1 MVHYLLLLQLKVK
14 KFKMF
19 IKNKKDRFFCNRFI
33 DTTINNVKAI
43 SFPFGERAIDIQS
56 DPNNLLIPRVE
67 NAGKV
72 IDNKY
77 VVMHNGIVVGKNSYY
92 GEFSNCL
99 QTNLGCHEPSEER
112 MFQEVLDDIDDG
124 ATMVELGSYWAFY
137 SIWFNKQIKQA
148 KNFCIEPDPAYMQI
162 GRDNAKLNS
171 ASNIE
176 FIVNDIGYFQL
187 EQCYDI
193 ENTLE
198 VYRKQHNISKF
209 KEHIKT
215 QNIKYLDLLHCDIQG
230 NEIILLDQAS
240 EMLEEKKIK
249 YIFLSTHSQ
258 GIHNYCINFLKSKD
272 YRIIASADVD
282 NETFCHDGV
291 IVACPSDL
299 KNISETS
306 LGCRRHT
313 PLRKPYS
320 IDEINYNL

>member
-1 MVHYLLLLQLKVK
+1 MLKM
-14 KFKMF
+14 KFE
-19 IKNKKDRFFCNRFI
+19 NKKDRFFCDSFI
-33 DTTINNVKAI
+33 DKTINNKKVETNEGRWIA
-43 SFPFGERAIDIQS
+43 IQS

-72 IDNKY
+72 IDGKY
-77 VVMHNGIVVGKNSYY
+77 IVMHNGIIVGNNTYY
-92 GEFSNCL
+92 GQFSNCL

-112 MFQEVLDDIDDG
+112 MFQEVLNDIDEG
-124 ATMVELGSYWAFY
+124 GTMMELGSYWAFY

-148 KNFCIEPDPAYMQI
+148 KSFCIEPNNRNMKVGQE
-162 GRDNAKLNS
+162 NAELNS
-171 ASNIE
+171 VSTMK
-176 FIVNDIGYFQL
+176 FILDDVGNFTL
-187 EQCYDI
+187 AECYDI

-198 VYRKQHNISKF
+198 VYRKQHKINKF

-230 NEIILLDQAS
+230 NEIILLNQAS
-240 EMLEEKKIK
+240 EMLEERKIK

-258 GIHNYCINFLKSKD
+258 KIHHYCINFLKSKD
-272 YRIIASADVD
+272 YRIIASTDVD

-299 KNISETS
+299 KNIAQTS

-313 PLRKPYS
+313 ALREKCYS
-320 IDEINYNL
+320 IDEINYSL